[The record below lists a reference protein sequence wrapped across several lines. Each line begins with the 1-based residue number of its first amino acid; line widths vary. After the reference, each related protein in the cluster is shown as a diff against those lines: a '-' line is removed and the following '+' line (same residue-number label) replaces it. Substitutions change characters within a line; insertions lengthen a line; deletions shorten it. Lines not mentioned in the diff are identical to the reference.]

1 MPIYEYVCKSC
12 GHEFEEMQRFSDA
25 PLEQCPSCQEE
36 SSVQRKVSKSAFHL
50 KGGGWYKDGYGNSK
64 PDSSDEGNKDSKN
77 NESETEAKKSESSG
91 EVKKA
96 ENGTEVKKSESSTE
110 SSSKESKPVESS
122 KPAESS
128 KSSDS
133 SSSSSSSGGKESAA

>member
-12 GHEFEEMQRFSDA
+12 GYEFEEMQRFSDA

-50 KGGGWYKDGYGNSK
+50 KGGGWYKDGYGSAK
-64 PDSSDEGNKDSKN
+64 PESSSDSGSESKK
-77 NESETEAKKSESSG
+77 SDGDGEAKKTDS
-91 EVKKA
+91 
-96 ENGTEVKKSESSTE
+96 GTESKKSESSTE
-110 SSSKESKPVESS
+110 SSSKES

-133 SSSSSSSGGKESAA
+133 SSSSSSSSSGGKESAA